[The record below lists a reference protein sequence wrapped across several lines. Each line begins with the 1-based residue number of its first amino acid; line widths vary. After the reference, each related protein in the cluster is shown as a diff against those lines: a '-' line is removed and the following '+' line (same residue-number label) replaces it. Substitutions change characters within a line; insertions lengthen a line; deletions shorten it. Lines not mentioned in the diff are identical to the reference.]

1 MFLLN
6 RKETQFVLL
15 TDSIMLINRSE
26 LKFHIIIPNLFP
38 KFFLRDFTESFK
50 FSLQSNYLFFSSGD
64 VVSK

>member
-1 MFLLN
+1 
-6 RKETQFVLL
+6 
-15 TDSIMLINRSE
+15 MLINRSE